1 MVCKLLGV
9 RGKDILYIGDHIFG
23 DILKSKKQQGWQ
35 TCLVIPELSREL
47 GIWAREKGG
56 VRSGQGQEGERWLL
70 VQRPAPLPS
79 CPLSCWGLVVTIVI
93 LFTLWFIGVDL
104 LYT

>member
-23 DILKSKKQQGWQ
+23 DILKSKKQQVWQ
-35 TCLVIPELSREL
+35 TCLVIPELSQEL
-47 GIWAREKGG
+47 GIWAREKGR
-56 VRSGQGQEGERWLL
+56 VWSGQGQEGGCWPL

-79 CPLSCWGLVVTIVI
+79 CPLSCWGLVVTIII
-93 LFTLWFIGVDL
+93 LSTLWFIRVDL
-104 LYT
+104 LCT